1 MNVFRALAACAVCLM
16 SLAHPAPLAAQ
27 APGEPAEGNVSIYNL
42 DSQSRTAG
50 LAIDGSIDKAVAS
63 RALEIGQEIKRLSIL
78 TAMDEHAECLGACV
92 LILAAGARRSPMP
105 DKVGLYR
112 LAEKNP
118 ALAKRVQ
125 SYLTRMGMPD
135 RLFQEM
141 MQRSPDKMLVLD
153 ATRLKTLRLEGIDPA
168 YEKWLREN
176 TDQQPTPWNQPDR
189 PNRGG

>member
-63 RALEIGQEIKRLSIL
+63 SALELIRFLRPDHDEVTVYLNSPGGDASAAIEIGQEIKRLSIL

-92 LILAAGARRSPMP
+92 LILAAGAARCRTRWGSTAWPKRTPRWQNECRPTSPAWACRTGCSRR
-105 DKVGLYR
+105 
-112 LAEKNP
+112 
-118 ALAKRVQ
+118 
-125 SYLTRMGMPD
+125 
-135 RLFQEM
+135 
-141 MQRSPDKMLVLD
+141 
-153 ATRLKTLRLEGIDPA
+153 
-168 YEKWLREN
+168 
-176 TDQQPTPWNQPDR
+176 
-189 PNRGG
+189 